1 MAQDL
6 IAQGG
11 YLAIALLML
20 LENVFPPIPSEL
32 IMPLAGFAAAQ
43 GELSLAGVIAAGSAG
58 SLAGAT
64 FWFLVGHW
72 LGTEGLKRWS
82 ARHGRWLTLTPG
94 DVDAAD
100 RWFDRHGV
108 WAVLVGRLIPT
119 VRTLI
124 SVPAGMSGM
133 SWGPFLLFSGI
144 GTLAWTSFLALAG
157 FTLGARHEAVAHWLD
172 PVSLA
177 VIAAIAAIYLYR
189 VATFPRRVRAQEARA
204 TVGRERP

>member
-32 IMPLAGFAAAQ
+32 IMPLAGFAAAR
-43 GELSLAGVIAAGSAG
+43 GELSLLGVIAAGSLG

-64 FWFLVGHW
+64 LWFLVGMK
-72 LGTEGLKRWS
+72 LGSEGLKRWS
-82 ARHGRWLTLTPG
+82 RRHGRWLTLTPD

-100 RWFDRHGV
+100 RWFDRHGA

-119 VRTLI
+119 VRTFI

-133 SWGPFLLFSGI
+133 RWAPFLLFSAV
-144 GTLAWTSFLALAG
+144 GTVAWTSLLAVAG
-157 FTLGARHEAVAHWLD
+157 SYLGARHEAVAAWLD
-172 PVSLA
+172 PISLA
-177 VIAAIAAIYLYR
+177 VIVVIGAIYLYR
-189 VATFPRRVRAQEARA
+189 VVTFPRRVRAR
-204 TVGRERP
+204 

>member
-1 MAQDL
+1 MAETL

-11 YLAIALLML
+11 YVAIALLML

-32 IMPLAGFAAAQ
+32 IMPLAGFAAAR

-64 FWFLVGHW
+64 LWFLVGRW

-82 ARHGRWLTLTPG
+82 RRHGRWLTLTPE

-108 WAVLVGRLIPT
+108 WAVLFGRLVPT
-119 VRTLI
+119 VRTFI
-124 SVPAGMSGM
+124 SVPAGLSGM
-133 SWGPFLLFSGI
+133 AWAPFLAFSAV
-144 GTLAWTSFLALAG
+144 GTVAWTAFLALAG
-157 FTLGARHEAVAHWLD
+157 HALGSRHEAVARWLD

-177 VIAAIAAIYLYR
+177 VVAVVGAIYLYR
-189 VATFPRRVRAQEARA
+189 VVTFPRRVRA
-204 TVGRERP
+204 P